1 MASLSTARSKKQE
14 DDGKALAHFGAISA
28 PRAWTWKAVVPSTQ
42 DLQLTD
48 AQYRLAARHNLG
60 LHPGFGQP
68 AECPN
73 CERHASLEADPWH
86 FLSCPKESKGE
97 VTMRHNAV
105 ADALYTTVLA
115 VGGQA
120 IREPT
125 GLSAKS
131 RVRPDL
137 RIAVGGHHILSDV
150 AVVHPGAPSRIAN
163 RMSTATLG
171 AARAEQHDKHRKY
184 DIVAAAHQMEMLP
197 FVVETHG
204 GMAADAVTLMFV
216 IAQAGEEQLGQW
228 PKEDVLDQ
236 IASAVAIAI
245 QRGNAM
251 TYFSGH
257 SRATLAGLR
266 REQQKRVLGEAT
278 EERVEENEDEEDEDA
293 EDEDAAHDQSG
304 EGRAAMTA

>member
-1 MASLSTARSKKQE
+1 
-14 DDGKALAHFGAISA
+14 
-28 PRAWTWKAVVPSTQ
+28 
-42 DLQLTD
+42 
-48 AQYRLAARHNLG
+48 
-60 LHPGFGQP
+60 
-68 AECPN
+68 
-73 CERHASLEADPWH
+73 
-86 FLSCPKESKGE
+86 
-97 VTMRHNAV
+97 MRHNAV

-125 GLSAKS
+125 CLSAKK

-150 AVVHPGAPSRIAN
+150 AVVHPGAPSHIAHGL
-163 RMSTATLG
+163 STATLG
-171 AARAEQHDKHRKY
+171 AARSEQHNKHRKY
-184 DIVAAAHQMEMLP
+184 HTVAADHHMEMLP

-204 GMAADAVTLMFV
+204 GMAPDAATLMFV

-228 PKEDVLDQ
+228 PKEDVLNQ

-257 SRATLAGLR
+257 SRATLAGLKR
-266 REQQKRVLGEAT
+266 AQQKR
-278 EERVEENEDEEDEDA
+278 EEEEKDEEEEGDEEEEEEEA
-293 EDEDAAHDQSG
+293 EDAAKSRA
-304 EGRAAMTA
+304 GRAARTARVLQAGR